1 MRPIRYFSLEEAN
14 RALVRVT
21 PLLARLK
28 DLHAVAVPL
37 KERVDALWQRLE
49 AGERVLED
57 IATLQRQLDAQ
68 AKEIAGILHSLEK
81 IGCLLRDA
89 QMGLVDFPARAN
101 DSEFY
106 LCWHL
111 GEDAVGSW
119 HGMNEGFSGR
129 KPLSTM
135 PGRVIH

>member
-21 PLLARLK
+21 PLLTRLK
-28 DLHAVAVPL
+28 GLHTAAVPL
-37 KERVDALWQRLE
+37 KTRVDALWRRLE
-49 AGERVLED
+49 GGERVLED

-68 AKEIAGILHSLEK
+68 AKEIAQILHNLER

-89 QMGLVDFPARAN
+89 QIGLVDFPARAS
-101 DSEFY
+101 DTEFY

-111 GEDAVGSW
+111 GEDAVGAW
-119 HGMNEGFSGR
+119 HGMHEGFSSR